1 MAIQLAKNYI
11 DLLDEV
17 YRNSACS
24 ADLIADPALVRAG
37 STAKSVLY
45 PQISLN
51 GLGDYDRNSGYTD
64 GAVDVAVTGIATGIA
79 MVLGVSESEIST
91 VSGAV
96 LALVSAVTYI
106 VAEGKIDAERVK
118 NAVEST
124 QDAVDVIENETKV
137 GV

>member
-1 MAIQLAKNYI
+1 MSEFIRK
-11 DLLDEV
+11 
-17 YRNSACS
+17 
-24 ADLIADPALVRAG
+24 
-37 STAKSVLY
+37 
-45 PQISLN
+45 ISSRKLW
-51 GLGDYDRNSGYTD
+51 
-64 GAVDVAVTGIATGIA
+64 VAVAGIATGIA

-96 LALVSAVTYI
+96 LALISAVTYI